1 MNQRNST
8 FPVAILFN
16 QLKMMKSPLVEMMLE
31 KFQFLF
37 LEAVCLIRSFIVQIV
52 FPKNDL
58 SEVSWWGIYGL
69 RGRKTI
75 NCFCQMRT
83 RAFPFLH
90 LICPNQTG
98 DTCCVETYCWDFCRV
113 YFTNGGCANLR
124 ITSTRGARAAPENQL
139 YFTFLNL
146 LLRYNIQVISL
157 CNLHQHSDSFSWK
170 CISFQSW
177 CNIDSF
183 QVSRHLT
190 NLQ

>member
-1 MNQRNST
+1 M
-8 FPVAILFN
+8 
-16 QLKMMKSPLVEMMLE
+16 SPLVEMMLE

-98 DTCCVETYCWDFCRV
+98 DTCCVETFCWDFCRV

-124 ITSTRGARAAPENQL
+124 ITSTRGARAAPENHSTLFFDIFCRDKTFKWFHCATCISIQIVSVENVFL
-139 YFTFLNL
+139 FNLDVILIVFKLAGIWPISNSGYF
-146 LLRYNIQVISL
+146 RQ
-157 CNLHQHSDSFSWK
+157 SFSYDRNS
-170 CISFQSW
+170 ILS
-177 CNIDSF
+177 
-183 QVSRHLT
+183 
-190 NLQ
+190 